1 MLATLQALGVLP
13 SLSRPGVRNDNPYSK
28 SLFKTLRS

>member
-1 MLATLQALGVLP
+1 MLAPLQALGVMP
-13 SLSRPGVRNDNPYSK
+13 SLSRPGVSNDNPYSE